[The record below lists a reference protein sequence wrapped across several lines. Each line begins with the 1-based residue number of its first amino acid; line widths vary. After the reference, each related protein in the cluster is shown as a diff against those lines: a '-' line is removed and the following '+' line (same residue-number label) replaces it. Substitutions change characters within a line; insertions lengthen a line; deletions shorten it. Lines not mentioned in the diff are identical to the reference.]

1 VMTTTHEVVKVTPTV
16 ADADVAVP
24 AGFKLKS

>member
-1 VMTTTHEVVKVTPTV
+1 MTFNQEILKVTQSV

-24 AGFKLKS
+24 AGFKERR

>member
-1 VMTTTHEVVKVTPTV
+1 MTSTSEVREVATSV

-24 AGFKLKS
+24 AGFREVN